1 MALSRNEIEALF
13 AQPFNDLIF
22 KAQTVH
28 RQYFDAN
35 AIQVSTLLSIKTG
48 GCSEDCGYCSQ
59 SARHDTGIEREGL
72 MVVEDV
78 VEAAKAAKAKGAT
91 RFCMGAAWRGPREKD
106 LEPVL
111 EMVKAVRDLGLETCA
126 TLGMLKEGQAQQ
138 LADAGLDYYNHN
150 LDTASDFY
158 GEIVGTHSHDDRLE
172 TLGKVRD
179 AGMKVCC
186 GGIVG
191 MGESRAQR
199 AGLLAELAALNPQP
213 ESVPINLLVKI
224 PGTPLGDTHASS
236 EQGPR
241 DESDGDANLASR
253 VQAAKKISSSESI
266 EPGAGSEKLFTT
278 PESPALE
285 PLEFVRTIAVARI
298 ALPQSIVRLSAGR
311 QAMSDH
317 LQALCF
323 LAGANS
329 VFYGDKLLTTG
340 NPETDHDLALFKE
353 LGLKVMPL
361 ANAEPEAEVAQA

>member
-1 MALSRNEIEALF
+1 MALSRNEIESLF

-22 KAQTVH
+22 NAQTVH
-28 RQYFDAN
+28 RQHFDAN
-35 AIQVSTLLSIKTG
+35 AVQVSTLLSIKTG

-72 MVVEDV
+72 MAVEDV

-91 RFCMGAAWRGPREKD
+91 RFCMGAAWRGPKEKD
-106 LEPVL
+106 LQPVL
-111 EMVKAVRDLGLETCA
+111 QMVKAIRELGLETCA

-138 LADAGLDYYNHN
+138 LAEAGLDYYNHN

-172 TLGKVRD
+172 TLDKVRD

-191 MGESRAQR
+191 MGESRTQR
-199 AGLLAELAALNPQP
+199 AGLIAELAALNPQP

-224 PGTPLGDTHASS
+224 PGTPLGD
-236 EQGPR
+236 E
-241 DESDGDANLASR
+241 
-253 VQAAKKISSSESI
+253 
-266 EPGAGSEKLFTT
+266 
-278 PESPALE
+278 PALE

-298 ALPQSIVRLSAGR
+298 ALPQSMVRLSAGR
-311 QAMSDH
+311 QAMPDH

-329 VFYGDKLLTTG
+329 IFYGEKLLTTG

-361 ANAEPEAEVAQA
+361 AQAELQAEAARA